1 MGSILTAWW
10 ETQSLTVTGDAVI
23 DGRKGVAVYPQ
34 IHSGG
39 TQWRGAELDRPD
51 ETPGGPRPWPRYLQ
65 SIIRSPGRCG
75 LGNYRRRSSVSR
87 SYRKTEHRDRGRRA
101 CADNRSNPSAEA
113 GITSD
118 AWHTSAQPAPR
129 PTGGRSRAIF
139 RCCIDF
145 LVQTEIGRAE
155 RD

>member
-1 MGSILTAWW
+1 MLFLRAGHEFSDYNPEGFGWASWGTRLAGRSQARRRNFDFQRVRLD
-10 ETQSLTVTGDAVI
+10 QSDKA
-23 DGRKGVAVYPQ
+23 A
-34 IHSGG
+34 GG
-39 TQWRGAELDRPD
+39 A
-51 ETPGGPRPWPRYLQ
+51 RPWPRYLQ

-87 SYRKTEHRDRGRRA
+87 FYRKTEHRDGGRRA

-129 PTGGRSRAIF
+129 PTCGRSRAIF